1 MNTVKILWSEDAPL
15 TKAKPIGVAVASND
29 DLIVV
34 QKFDG
39 QMVTLNTME
48 AASTVV
54 VDTAIPKNL
63 PLKDW
68 AARYHNWAH
77 LSAIRN
83 LDDVPTRDL
92 EKLLSVS
99 SMEVRGLVTALLC
112 TPDHELNEFQRSVRD
127 STVTPWFMGS
137 SRFKTPM
144 SVRQAEALLRQR
156 GLIEFTGTNEAKF
169 TDGLNILNQEWIVS
183 DWPVLWEEVYNSY
196 GSFCSLN
203 RQQVPARKSTLFD
216 FEDHEVFEFK

>member
-15 TKAKPIGVAVASND
+15 TTAKPIGVAVASND

-63 PLKDW
+63 PLKNW

-83 LDDVPTRDL
+83 LDEVPTRDL

-112 TPDHELNEFQRSVRD
+112 TPDHGLNEFERSVRY

-137 SRFKTPM
+137 SRYKTPM
-144 SVRQAEALLRQR
+144 SPKQLEALLRQR
-156 GLIEFTGTNEAKF
+156 GLIEFTGQNDAKF
-169 TDGLNILNQEWIVS
+169 TSELNNLNQEWPVS
-183 DWPVLWEEVYNSY
+183 EWPFLWEDAHNRY
-196 GSFCSLN
+196 GSFCSLK
-203 RQQVPARKSTLFD
+203 RRQVPARKSTLFD
-216 FEDHEVFEFK
+216 FEDHEIFEF